1 MNNRMRQKKDLLPVK
16 YRAPLNTALVGLLIS
31 PAAMAQTTPQVPA
44 TPPAQT
50 TTGATPPEP
59 GAAGAPASTLP
70 QVTVKGSRPS
80 EDFNDQRN
88 SFSKL
93 PAELRDIPQSVTI
106 IDKALMQ
113 SQGATS
119 LTSALRNVPGLTV
132 GAAEGGT
139 IGTNINLNG
148 FSARTDI
155 YLDGMRDRGQYYR
168 DTFAL
173 ESIEVLMGPSS
184 MLFGRGSTGGVIN
197 QVLKKPS
204 LKDAGEVSVSATTNG
219 LVRTTADIN
228 KPIDETSAGRVAV
241 MFQQGA
247 VSTRDQNDVL
257 DFGIAPS
264 YKFGI
269 GTPTEVTVYALI
281 QHNHDQVDYGVP
293 PLNGFPADVPR
304 NTAYGYDSDYTDSTV
319 IMLGSEIQHKF
330 NKDLVLRNQTQF
342 NYVNT
347 NVRETAP
354 QGIGT
359 VGPTGV
365 FSPVSYFGQTYSGLP
380 LSNLFV
386 RQQSHDRVIYDTS
399 IYNDTEL
406 NANFNTGFLHHNL
419 LLGLEFGFE
428 SYNNNQTQRNGTCI
442 GAPMQAATATSGY
455 NGCTPLMQPNNS
467 APGYLVSTQG
477 NVAAANAQDYAGYFN
492 DTIDIGPYFKL
503 VGGLRYDIYQANISN
518 SFNSTTVPG
527 NTTLPGMSQTVNF
540 LSVRGGAIVQPTN
553 WMSYYASYSTSFNP
567 SLEQLVSTTGTSQ
580 PLPPENNE
588 AFEVGAKLDFF
599 SGNLSW
605 TGALFQITKY
615 NARSQNPDGTFSAT
629 GTVRVQG
636 ARTGISGHLTD
647 QWQVFGGFTYLNA
660 RIINGVAAGTQNMIP
675 INTPTY
681 SAVLWSTYAITP
693 EIELGGGV
701 QYMGQRYANNTNT
714 VQAPQFFR
722 FDAMAAYHF
731 PTFDVR
737 LNVFNL
743 TDVKYYDQL
752 MASDGGRAVPG
763 SGRTAMLTVT
773 KRF

>member
-1 MNNRMRQKKDLLPVK
+1 VR
-16 YRAPLNTALVGLLIS
+16 YRAPLNTALVGLLLS
-31 PAAMAQTTPQVPA
+31 PVAMAQTPPQSPVTASP
-44 TPPAQT
+44 QT
-50 TTGATPPEP
+50 TSDAQPPEP
-59 GAAGAPASTLP
+59 GAAGASASTLP
-70 QVTVKGSRPS
+70 QVTVKGARPS

-88 SFSKL
+88 TLTKL

-119 LTSALRNVPGLTV
+119 LTSALRNVPGLTI

-139 IGTNINLNG
+139 IGNNINLNG

-155 YLDGMRDRGQYYR
+155 YIDGMRDRGQYYR

-173 ESIEVLMGPSS
+173 DAIEVLMGPSS

-197 QVLKKPS
+197 QVFKKPS
-204 LKDAGEVSVSATTNG
+204 LKDATEVSVSATTNG
-219 LVRTTADIN
+219 LVRTTADVN
-228 KPIDETSAGRVAV
+228 KPIDETSAGRVAM

-247 VSTRDQNDVL
+247 VSTRDLNDVL

-281 QHNHDQVDYGVP
+281 QRNHDQVDYGVP
-293 PLNGFPADVPR
+293 PLNGFPLDVPR
-304 NTAYGYDSDYTDSTV
+304 NTAYGYNSDYTDSNI
-319 IMLGSEIQHKF
+319 IMLGSEIDHKF
-330 NKDLVLRNQTQF
+330 SKDLMLRNQTQF

-354 QGIGT
+354 QAVGV
-359 VGPTGV
+359 VGPTGA
-365 FSPVSYFGQTYSGLP
+365 FIATPTSGLP
-380 LSNLFV
+380 LGSLFV
-386 RQQSHDRVIYDTS
+386 RQQSHDRNINDLS

-406 NANFNTGFLHHNL
+406 TAKFDTGPLKHTL
-419 LLGLEFGFE
+419 LTGIEVGWE
-428 SYNNNQTQRNGTCI
+428 SYNNQNYARNGTCV
-442 GAPMQAATATSGY
+442 GAPTQITFATTGYAACTTAI
-455 NGCTPLMQPNNS
+455 MPNNS
-467 APGYLVSTQG
+467 APGYLVQVPN
-477 NVAAANAQDYAGYFN
+477 NVAAGTAQDYAAYFN
-492 DTIDIGPYFKL
+492 DTIDIASQFKL
-503 VGGLRYDIYQANISN
+503 VGGLRYDIYQANVFN
-518 SFNSTTVPG
+518 SFNSNTVPG
-527 NTTLPGMSQTVNF
+527 NTTIPSMSQTVNF
-540 LSVRGGAIVQPTN
+540 LSVRGGVIWQPTN

-588 AFEVGAKLDFF
+588 SYEVGAKLDLL
-599 SGNLSW
+599 SGNLSL

-636 ARTGISGHLTD
+636 ARTGISGRLTD

-660 RIINGVAAGTQNMIP
+660 RIIDGIAVGTQNMVP
-675 INTPTY
+675 LNTPTY

-693 EIELGGGV
+693 EIELGGGMT
-701 QYMGQRYANNTNT
+701 YMGQRYANNTDT
-714 VQAPQFFR
+714 VQVPQYFR
-722 FDAMAAYHF
+722 FDAMVAYHF
-731 PTFDVR
+731 PTFDIR

-743 TDVKYYDQL
+743 TDEKFYDQII
-752 MASDGGRAVPG
+752 ASDGGRAVPA
-763 SGRTAMLTVT
+763 SGRTAMLTLT

>member
-1 MNNRMRQKKDLLPVK
+1 VR
-16 YRAPLNTALVGLLIS
+16 YRAPLNTALVGLLLS
-31 PAAMAQTTPQVPA
+31 PVAMAQTPPQSPVTASP
-44 TPPAQT
+44 QT
-50 TTGATPPEP
+50 TSDAQPPEP
-59 GAAGAPASTLP
+59 GAAGASASTLP
-70 QVTVKGSRPS
+70 QVTVNGARPS

-88 SFSKL
+88 TLTKL

-119 LTSALRNVPGLTV
+119 LTSALRNVPGLTI

-139 IGTNINLNG
+139 IGNNINLNG

-155 YLDGMRDRGQYYR
+155 YIDGMRDRGQYYR

-173 ESIEVLMGPSS
+173 DAIEVLMGPSS

-197 QVLKKPS
+197 QVFKKPS
-204 LKDAGEVSVSATTNG
+204 LKDATEVSVSATTNG
-219 LVRTTADIN
+219 LVRTTADVN
-228 KPIDETSAGRVAV
+228 KPIDETSAGRVAM

-247 VSTRDQNDVL
+247 VSTRDLNDVL

-281 QHNHDQVDYGVP
+281 QRNHDQVDYGVP
-293 PLNGFPADVPR
+293 PLNGFPLDVPR
-304 NTAYGYDSDYTDSTV
+304 NTAYGYNSDYTDSNIV
-319 IMLGSEIQHKF
+319 MLGSEIDHKF
-330 NKDLVLRNQTQF
+330 SKDLMLHNQTQF

-354 QGIGT
+354 QAVGV
-359 VGPTGV
+359 VGPTGA
-365 FSPVSYFGQTYSGLP
+365 FIATPTSGLP
-380 LSNLFV
+380 LGSLFV
-386 RQQSHDRVIYDTS
+386 RQQSHDRNINDLS

-406 NANFNTGFLHHNL
+406 TAKFDTGPLKHTL
-419 LLGLEFGFE
+419 LTGIEVGWE
-428 SYNNNQTQRNGTCI
+428 SYNNQNYARNGTCV
-442 GAPMQAATATSGY
+442 GAPMQTTFATTGYAACTTAI
-455 NGCTPLMQPNNS
+455 MPNNS
-467 APGYLVSTQG
+467 APGYLVQVPN
-477 NVAAANAQDYAGYFN
+477 NVAAGTAQDYAAYFN
-492 DTIDIGPYFKL
+492 DTIDIASQFKL
-503 VGGLRYDIYQANISN
+503 VGGLRYDIYQANVFN
-518 SFNSTTVPG
+518 SFNSNTVPG
-527 NTTLPGMSQTVNF
+527 NTTIPSMSQTVNF
-540 LSVRGGAIVQPTN
+540 LSVRGGVIWQPTN

-588 AFEVGAKLDFF
+588 SYEVGAKLDLL
-599 SGNLSW
+599 SGNLSL

-636 ARTGISGHLTD
+636 ARTGISGRLTD

-660 RIINGVAAGTQNMIP
+660 RIIDGIAVGTQNMVP
-675 INTPTY
+675 LNTPTY

-693 EIELGGGV
+693 EIELGGGMT
-701 QYMGQRYANNTNT
+701 YMGQSYANNTDT
-714 VQAPQFFR
+714 VQVPQYFR

-731 PTFDVR
+731 PTFDIR

-743 TDVKYYDQL
+743 TDEKFYDQII
-752 MASDGGRAVPG
+752 ASDGGRAVPA
-763 SGRTAMLTVT
+763 SGRTAMLTLT

>member
-1 MNNRMRQKKDLLPVK
+1 MK
-16 YRAPLNTALVGLLIS
+16 YRAPLNTALVGLLFS
-31 PAAMAQTTPQVPA
+31 PVAMAQTTPQVPA

-50 TTGATPPEP
+50 TPDAKPPEP
-59 GAAGAPASTLP
+59 GTPGAPASTLP
-70 QVTVKGSRPS
+70 QVTVKGARPS
-80 EDFNDQRN
+80 EDFNNQRN

-119 LTSALRNVPGLTV
+119 LVTALRNVPGLTV

-139 IGTNINLNG
+139 IGNNINLNG

-204 LKDAGEVSVSATTNG
+204 LKDATELSVSATTNG
-219 LVRTTADIN
+219 LVRTTADVN
-228 KPIDETSAGRVAV
+228 KPIDETSAARVAM
-241 MFQQGA
+241 MFQEGA
-247 VSTRDQNDVL
+247 ISTRNLNDVL

-269 GTPTEVTVYALI
+269 GTPTEVTLYALI
-281 QHNHDQVDYGVP
+281 QHNHDQVDYGLP
-293 PLNGFPADVPR
+293 PLNGFPVDVPR

-319 IMLGSEIQHKF
+319 VMLGSEIDHKF
-330 NKDLVLRNQTQF
+330 SKDLKLRNQTQF

-347 NVRETAP
+347 IVRETAP

-359 VGPTGV
+359 VGPTGA
-365 FSPVSYFGQTYSGLP
+365 FTPVSYLGQTYSGLP
-380 LSNLFV
+380 YSSLFV
-386 RQQSHDRVIYDTS
+386 RQQSHDRNITDLS
-399 IYNDTEL
+399 LYNDTEL
-406 NANFNTGFLHHNL
+406 TANFETGPLKHTL
-419 LLGLEFGFE
+419 LTGIELGFE
-428 SYNNNQTQRNGTCI
+428 SYNNQNYARNGTCV
-442 GAPMQAATATSGY
+442 GSPMQTTFATTGY
-455 NGCTPLMQPNNS
+455 NGCTPLLQPNNS
-467 APGYLVSTQG
+467 APGYLVDVPNNLATG
-477 NVAAANAQDYAGYFN
+477 TAQDYAAYFN
-492 DTIDIGPYFKL
+492 DTIDIASQIKL
-503 VGGLRYDIYQANISN
+503 VGGLRYDIYHAAVGN

-527 NTTLPGMSQTVNF
+527 NTTVPSMDQTVYF
-540 LSVRGGAIVQPTN
+540 LSVRGGVIWQPTN
-553 WMSYYASYSTSFNP
+553 WMSYYGSYSTSFNP

-580 PLPPENNE
+580 PLPPETNQ
-588 AFEVGAKLDFF
+588 AFEVGAKVDLL
-599 SGNLSW
+599 SGNLSL
-605 TGALFQITKY
+605 TGAWFQITQT
-615 NARSQNPDGTFSAT
+615 NSRSQNADGTFSAT

-636 ARTGISGHLTD
+636 VRAGAVGHLTD
-647 QWQVFGGFTYLNA
+647 QWQVFSGFTYLNA
-660 RIINGVAAGTQNMIP
+660 RIVNGIGVGTQNMIP
-675 INTPTY
+675 LNTPTY

-693 EIELGGGV
+693 EIEFGGGV
-701 QYMGQRYANNTNT
+701 NYMGQRYANNTNT
-714 VQAPQFFR
+714 VQVPQYFR

-731 PTFDVR
+731 PTFDIR

-743 TDVKYYDQL
+743 TDVKYYDQI

-763 SGRTAMLTVT
+763 SGRTAMLTLT

>member
-1 MNNRMRQKKDLLPVK
+1 VK
-16 YRAPLNTALVGLLIS
+16 YRAPLNTALVGLLFS
-31 PAAMAQTTPQVPA
+31 PVAMAQTTPQVPA

-50 TTGATPPEP
+50 TPDAKPPEP
-59 GAAGAPASTLP
+59 GTPGAPASTLP
-70 QVTVKGSRPS
+70 QVTVKGARPS
-80 EDFNDQRN
+80 EDFNNQRN

-119 LTSALRNVPGLTV
+119 LVTALRNVPGLTV

-139 IGTNINLNG
+139 IGNNINLNG

-204 LKDAGEVSVSATTNG
+204 LKDATELSVSATTNG
-219 LVRTTADIN
+219 LVRTTADVN
-228 KPIDETSAGRVAV
+228 KPIDETSAARVAM
-241 MFQQGA
+241 MFQEGA
-247 VSTRDQNDVL
+247 ISTRNLNDVL

-269 GTPTEVTVYALI
+269 GTPTEVTLYALI
-281 QHNHDQVDYGVP
+281 QHNHDQVDYGLP
-293 PLNGFPADVPR
+293 PLNGFPVDVPR

-319 IMLGSEIQHKF
+319 VMLGSEIDHKF
-330 NKDLVLRNQTQF
+330 SKDLKLRNQTQF

-347 NVRETAP
+347 IVRETAP

-359 VGPTGV
+359 VGPTGA
-365 FSPVSYFGQTYSGLP
+365 FTPVSYLGQTYSGLP
-380 LSNLFV
+380 YSSLFV
-386 RQQSHDRVIYDTS
+386 RQQSHDRNITDLS
-399 IYNDTEL
+399 LYNDTEL
-406 NANFNTGFLHHNL
+406 TANFETGPLKHTL
-419 LLGLEFGFE
+419 LTGIELGFE
-428 SYNNNQTQRNGTCI
+428 SYNNQNYARNGTCV
-442 GAPMQAATATSGY
+442 GSPMQTTFATTGY
-455 NGCTPLMQPNNS
+455 NGCTPLLQPNNS
-467 APGYLVSTQG
+467 APGYLVDVPNNLATG
-477 NVAAANAQDYAGYFN
+477 TAQDYAAYFN
-492 DTIDIGPYFKL
+492 DTIDIASQIKL
-503 VGGLRYDIYQANISN
+503 VGGLRYDIYHAAVGN

-527 NTTLPGMSQTVNF
+527 NTTVPSMDQTVYF
-540 LSVRGGAIVQPTN
+540 LSVRGGVIWQPTN
-553 WMSYYASYSTSFNP
+553 WMSYYGSYSTSFNP

-580 PLPPENNE
+580 PLPPETNQ
-588 AFEVGAKLDFF
+588 AFEVGAKVDLL
-599 SGNLSW
+599 SGNLSL
-605 TGALFQITKY
+605 TGAWFQITQT
-615 NARSQNPDGTFSAT
+615 NSRSQNADGTFSAT

-636 ARTGISGHLTD
+636 VRAGAVGHLTD
-647 QWQVFGGFTYLNA
+647 QWQVFSGFTYLNA
-660 RIINGVAAGTQNMIP
+660 RIVNGIGVGTQNMIP
-675 INTPTY
+675 LNTPTY

-693 EIELGGGV
+693 EIEFGGGV
-701 QYMGQRYANNTNT
+701 NYMGQRYANNTNT
-714 VQAPQFFR
+714 VQVPQYFR

-731 PTFDVR
+731 PTFDIR

-743 TDVKYYDQL
+743 TDVKYYDQI

-763 SGRTAMLTVT
+763 SGRTAMLTLT